1 MAFTELLNLRIMLP
15 PLEQQQRIADA
26 FDNYWNTTQA
36 LKENINWK
44 IIKLISPLRLEN
56 YINKKYLSSYTSF
69 LCVAVETFKTL
80 FL

>member
-1 MAFTELLNLRIMLP
+1 MLP

-44 IIKLISPLRLEN
+44 IIKLRM
-56 YINKKYLSSYTSF
+56 TR
-69 LCVAVETFKTL
+69 
-80 FL
+80 